1 MEIRSFGNTASPQIG
16 NESRTIE
23 GYAIV
28 FGQESE
34 VLFDKNQISEKN
46 LSKSLCLAQLLMN
59 CYREVM

>member
-34 VLFDKNQISEKN
+34 VLFDNNIT
-46 LSKSLCLAQLLMN
+46 
-59 CYREVM
+59 